1 MDQQAPYLLPH
12 LNEGP
17 TDGVGE
23 VERSPNGDP
32 ALRFTGMLKTPSPQ
46 RYQNVDETL
55 FEEGIDSDGEP
66 GSIADVFS
74 VDEEPLPSRQTQ
86 DTSQKWSS

>member
-1 MDQQAPYLLPH
+1 MDQQAPSLLPH

-32 ALRFTGMLKTPSPQ
+32 ALRFTGMLKYVDDYITTPVP
-46 RYQNVDETL
+46 
-55 FEEGIDSDGEP
+55 
-66 GSIADVFS
+66 
-74 VDEEPLPSRQTQ
+74 
-86 DTSQKWSS
+86 KC